1 MLKTVVKKG
10 NYHDSVVLMLLTNHI
25 STIEGVNKAS
35 IMMATPANKDIFKQS
50 GLDTE
55 ELMEASA
62 NDMVI
67 VADIV
72 EEAVLDTILSETEEF
87 FKKQSTANAD
97 KKGAESVKSWDAALR
112 KMPDANLAVISIPG
126 AYAALEADRALD
138 EGLNV
143 FMFSDNVTVEDEL
156 KLKQKAH
163 EKGLAVMGPDCGT
176 GIIQGVPI
184 AFTNNTAK
192 GSIGIIGASG
202 TGIQELTTIIDR
214 LGEGVTNAIGIG
226 GRDLNAAIGGITMM
240 DMIDAMEDDDTVKV
254 LSSFQNHLQKK

>member
-72 EEAVLDTILSETEEF
+72 EESVLDTILSETEEF
-87 FKKQSTANAD
+87 FKKHKDDKSVTLDRYPIEFFDITRDSFSTLLTST
-97 KKGAESVKSWDAALR
+97 G
-112 KMPDANLAVISIPG
+112 
-126 AYAALEADRALD
+126 
-138 EGLNV
+138 
-143 FMFSDNVTVEDEL
+143 FFSSL
-156 KLKQKAH
+156 
-163 EKGLAVMGPDCGT
+163 
-176 GIIQGVPI
+176 
-184 AFTNNTAK
+184 
-192 GSIGIIGASG
+192 
-202 TGIQELTTIIDR
+202 
-214 LGEGVTNAIGIG
+214 
-226 GRDLNAAIGGITMM
+226 
-240 DMIDAMEDDDTVKV
+240 
-254 LSSFQNHLQKK
+254 

>member
-50 GLDTE
+50 GLDTA

-72 EEAVLDTILSETEEF
+72 EESVLDTVLSETEEF
-87 FKKQSTANAD
+87 FKKQSTANAN
-97 KKGAESVKSWDAALR
+97 KKGSESVKSWDSALK
-112 KMPDANLAVISIPG
+112 KMPEANLAVISIPG

-143 FMFSDNVTVEDEL
+143 FMFSDNVTVEDEKAL
-156 KLKQKAH
+156 KEKAH
-163 EKGLAVMGPDCGT
+163 SKGLVVMGPDCGT
-176 GIIQGVPI
+176 GIIQTTPV
-184 AFTNNTAK
+184 AFTNYVNGRTEIAPYK
-192 GSIGIIGASG
+192 KEIVKKYIDNIKVGKYKSELFTIERTSPIKSNSVRISPLLVKSSL
-202 TGIQELTTIIDR
+202 IQSKYSPLS
-214 LGEGVTNAIGIG
+214 
-226 GRDLNAAIGGITMM
+226 
-240 DMIDAMEDDDTVKV
+240 V
-254 LSSFQNHLQKK
+254 LI

>member
-72 EEAVLDTILSETEEF
+72 EESVLDTILGETEEF
-87 FKKQSTANAD
+87 FKKQQQ
-97 KKGAESVKSWDAALR
+97 ALAR
-112 KMPDANLAVISIPG
+112 INKIDPVTEVVNTNIPEQTEIDISNP
-126 AYAALEADRALD
+126 LLD
-138 EGLNV
+138 EVFDLIAARMGIHEEVLNY
-143 FMFSDNVTVEDEL
+143 E
-156 KLKQKAH
+156 
-163 EKGLAVMGPDCGT
+163 PD
-176 GIIQGVPI
+176 
-184 AFTNNTAK
+184 
-192 GSIGIIGASG
+192 
-202 TGIQELTTIIDR
+202 
-214 LGEGVTNAIGIG
+214 
-226 GRDLNAAIGGITMM
+226 
-240 DMIDAMEDDDTVKV
+240 EDDIYDEMPTEKTIRDFIN
-254 LSSFQNHLQKK
+254 LF

>member
-50 GLDTE
+50 GLDTA

-72 EEAVLDTILSETEEF
+72 EDAVLDTILAETEEF

-97 KKGAESVKSWDAALR
+97 KKGAESVKSWDSALK

-138 EGLNV
+138 QGLNV

-163 EKGLAVMGPDCGT
+163 AKGLALMGPDCGT
-176 GIIQGVPI
+176 GIIQGVPV
-184 AFTNNTAK
+184 AFTNNVTK
-192 GSIGIIGASG
+192 GSI
-202 TGIQELTTIIDR
+202 
-214 LGEGVTNAIGIG
+214 
-226 GRDLNAAIGGITMM
+226 
-240 DMIDAMEDDDTVKV
+240 
-254 LSSFQNHLQKK
+254 

>member
-50 GLDTE
+50 GLDTA

-72 EEAVLDTILSETEEF
+72 EESVLDTILSETEEF

-97 KKGAESVKSWDAALR
+97 KKGAESVKSWDSALK
-112 KMPDANLAVISIPG
+112 KMPEANLAVISIPG
-126 AYAALEADRALD
+126 AYAALEADRALN

-156 KLKQKAH
+156 KLKQSAH
-163 EKGLAVMGPDCGT
+163 
-176 GIIQGVPI
+176 
-184 AFTNNTAK
+184 
-192 GSIGIIGASG
+192 
-202 TGIQELTTIIDR
+202 
-214 LGEGVTNAIGIG
+214 
-226 GRDLNAAIGGITMM
+226 
-240 DMIDAMEDDDTVKV
+240 
-254 LSSFQNHLQKK
+254 